1 MATKRKANL
10 EAMSPE
16 AVDNLAEQAG
26 IKINEILQ
34 KAKRDCD
41 KLLSK
46 MGLELDLGYE
56 LKSKSED
63 HKPKE

>member
-1 MATKRKANL
+1 
-10 EAMSPE
+10 MSPE
-16 AVDNLAEQAG
+16 ALDNLAAQAG
-26 IKINEILQ
+26 AKINEILQ

-56 LKSKSED
+56 LKSKGDD
-63 HKPKE
+63 HKLKE

>member
-1 MATKRKANL
+1 VTKRKANL

-16 AVDNLAEQAG
+16 ALDNLAAQAG
-26 IKINEILQ
+26 AKINEILQ

-56 LKSKSED
+56 LKSKGDD

>member
-16 AVDNLAEQAG
+16 ALDNLAAQAG
-26 IKINEILQ
+26 TKINEILQ

-56 LKSKSED
+56 LKSKGED
-63 HKPKE
+63 HEPKE

>member
-1 MATKRKANL
+1 MTTKRKTNL

-16 AVDNLAEQAG
+16 AIDSLAEQAG
-26 IKINEILQ
+26 VKINEILQ

-56 LKSKSED
+56 LKSKGDD
-63 HKPKE
+63 HDSKE